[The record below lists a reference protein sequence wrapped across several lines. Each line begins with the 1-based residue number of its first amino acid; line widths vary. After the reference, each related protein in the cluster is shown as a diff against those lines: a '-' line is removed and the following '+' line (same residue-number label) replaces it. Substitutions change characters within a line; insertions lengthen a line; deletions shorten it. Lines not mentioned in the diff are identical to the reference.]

1 MKLYQYTILKQDGT
15 KEELPP
21 QKKMD
26 FDKVREILKCRTIEF
41 IPKDYHPSWIKGFR
55 YVMGD
60 ENAGVM
66 INMAD
71 RVNYRNPHMEVLT
84 DMFGEEWDVIG
95 DLLLEQ
101 TYKEPTNV

>member
-15 KEELPP
+15 KVVLDP

-41 IPKDYHPSWIKGFR
+41 IPKDYHPDWIKGFR

-60 ENAGVM
+60 ENAGVAIEM
-66 INMAD
+66 SERKAI
-71 RVNYRNPHMEVLT
+71 RNQHMLVLT
-84 DMFGEEWDVIG
+84 DMFNEEWDVIG

-101 TYKEPTNV
+101 VYHAN